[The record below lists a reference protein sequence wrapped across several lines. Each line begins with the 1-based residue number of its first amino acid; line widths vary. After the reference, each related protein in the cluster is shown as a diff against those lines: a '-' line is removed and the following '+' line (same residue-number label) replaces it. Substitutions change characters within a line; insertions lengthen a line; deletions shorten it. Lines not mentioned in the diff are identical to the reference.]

1 MKKLEP
7 LLTRLI
13 EFGLLT
19 EEEEKTV
26 YNSLLNIEKSLTPK
40 TQYIEFI
47 DEFNKITGKKY
58 KPDIESRTIFYEN
71 EGIYSLND
79 RLNALKNALIH
90 PWIIDN
96 ITIVTPA
103 YILKPEN
110 TSKYMNYVPTK
121 NKSNNG
127 KSDSETAPQRKSVV

>member
-26 YNSLLNIEKSLTPK
+26 YNSLLNIEKSLNPK

-79 RLNALKNALIH
+79 RLNALKNALVH

-110 TSKYMNYVPTK
+110 TSKYMNYVPAK

-127 KSDSETAPQRKSVV
+127 KSDNETAPQRKSVV